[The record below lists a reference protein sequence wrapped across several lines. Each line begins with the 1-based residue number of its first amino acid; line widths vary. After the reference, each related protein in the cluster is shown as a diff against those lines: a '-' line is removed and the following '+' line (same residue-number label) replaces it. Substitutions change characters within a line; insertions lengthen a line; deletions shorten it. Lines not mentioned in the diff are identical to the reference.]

1 LLPGADPTWRL
12 RRRATFGTLVFGGVI
27 VAYVALRWDS
37 TSLAETLVLGAFGLM
52 GAVVAAY
59 TSAAAYQDVRD
70 PYGRGSRPL
79 PYTEGPPPSES
90 HHA

>member
-12 RRRATFGTLVFGGVI
+12 RRRATFGALLFGAAI

-37 TSLAETLVLGAFGLM
+37 TSLAETLALGAFGLM

-59 TSAAAYQDVRD
+59 TGAAAYQDVRD
-70 PYGRGSRPL
+70 PYGRGTRPL
-79 PYTEGPPPSES
+79 PYTEGPPSSES
-90 HHA
+90 DHV